1 MAKEKHEPF
10 YVAMGAYDV
19 AEVCKTVGL
28 FVINN
33 IANKFDKN
41 SLSFYI
47 ETMNLPCSKVSMV
60 IVQIK
65 CVNNSANYL
74 RKPDYLQKLNA
85 ACKLF
90 INYFRLEHWH

>member
-1 MAKEKHEPF
+1 MAKEKHQPF
-10 YVAMGAYDV
+10 YVVMGAYDV

-28 FVINN
+28 FVLNN

-47 ETMNLPCSKVSMV
+47 ETMNLPCSEVSMV

-65 CVNNSANYL
+65 CVKNSTNYL
-74 RKPDYLQKLNA
+74 RKPDYL
-85 ACKLF
+85 
-90 INYFRLEHWH
+90 